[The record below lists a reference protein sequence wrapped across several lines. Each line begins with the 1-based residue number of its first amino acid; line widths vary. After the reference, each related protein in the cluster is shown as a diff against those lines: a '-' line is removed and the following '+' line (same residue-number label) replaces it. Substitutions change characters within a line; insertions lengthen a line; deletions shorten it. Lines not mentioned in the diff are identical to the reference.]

1 MSNKN
6 DIQAFDQIFKNQLEE
21 ATVNPPAG
29 LWESIASQTAPIN
42 AATTASKWGATWLKT
57 LLISGTIGISSLV
70 IYQYNQPKQ
79 KIKQDNPIE
88 TEKIVVQSTI
98 PNEVQIPESIEVKK
112 SNELPSKIQALK
124 NTNLNP
130 IDSKIETTGEDG
142 KTNESAAKS
151 VTNSGILNIPK
162 NIIPSII
169 SIPQKSES
177 GTKEHDENSEFENSD
192 EIVTTSDEDNKTT
205 IVNSEINIP
214 NVVTPNGDGLN
225 DTYFIEIQGEEYFEM
240 VIYNSKMEKLFETKS
255 KYKAWDCKLPN
266 GELAPSGN
274 YTVFLKYKFHNQEF
288 ESQYI
293 KLKVI
298 K

>member
-42 AATTASKWGATWLKT
+42 TATTASKWGATWLKT
-57 LLISGTIGISSLV
+57 VLISGTIGISSVL

-79 KIKQDNPIE
+79 KIKQDNPLVSEKTVIQPSITMEE
-88 TEKIVVQSTI
+88 TISEKVEIKNTKVIPEKKSI
-98 PNEVQIPESIEVKK
+98 PNNATSNLSDSKTEVTKEDQKNTDIVKESI
-112 SNELPSKIQALK
+112 I
-124 NTNLNP
+124 
-130 IDSKIETTGEDG
+130 
-142 KTNESAAKS
+142 
-151 VTNSGILNIPK
+151 NSGILSIPK

-169 SIPQKSES
+169 NTPQ
-177 GTKEHDENSEFENSD
+177 TKETISTEVENGELVNTPEKSPTYEDE
-192 EIVTTSDEDNKTT
+192 NKTT
-205 IVNSEINIP
+205 IVNTDINIP

-225 DTYFIEIQGEEYFEM
+225 DTYLVEIQGEEYFEM

-266 GELAPSGN
+266 GEFAAAGN
-274 YTVFLKYKFHNQEF
+274 YTVFLKYKFHNQEI

>member
-21 ATVNPPAG
+21 ATVNPPLG
-29 LWESIASQTAPIN
+29 LWESIASQSAPIN
-42 AATTASKWGATWLKT
+42 ATKISTNWGTTWFKT
-57 LLISGTIGISSLV
+57 LLISGTIGISSLL

-79 KIKQDNPIE
+79 KIKQDNPIVNENTVIKPSITIEE
-88 TEKIVVQSTI
+88 TITKQVEIKYPKVNSKKTTIDNIALSNSSDSKKELTNEDEKTSDIVK
-98 PNEVQIPESIEVKK
+98 ESI
-112 SNELPSKIQALK
+112 Q
-124 NTNLNP
+124 
-130 IDSKIETTGEDG
+130 
-142 KTNESAAKS
+142 
-151 VTNSGILNIPK
+151 NSGILNIPK

-169 SIPQKSES
+169 TVPQ
-177 GTKEHDENSEFENSD
+177 TKETISTEEENRDWENTP
-192 EIVTTSDEDNKTT
+192 EKITTIEEENKTT
-205 IVNSEINIP
+205 IVNSDINIP

-240 VIYNSKMEKLFETKS
+240 VIYNLKMEKLFETKS

-266 GELAPSGN
+266 GEFAAAGN
-274 YTVFLKYKFHNQEF
+274 YTVFLKYKFHNQEI

>member
-42 AATTASKWGATWLKT
+42 TATTVTKWGATWLKT
-57 LLISGTIGISSLV
+57 VLISGTIGISSLL

-79 KIKQDNPIE
+79 KIKQGNPIVSEKTIIKPSITIEE
-88 TEKIVVQSTI
+88 TNSEQVEIKNTKV
-98 PNEVQIPESIEVKK
+98 IPEKKSIENNAL
-112 SNELPSKIQALK
+112 SNSS
-124 NTNLNP
+124 
-130 IDSKIETTGEDG
+130 DSKTEVAKVDE
-142 KTNESAAKS
+142 KTSDIVNGSII
-151 VTNSGILNIPK
+151 NSGILSIPK

-169 SIPQKSES
+169 TTPQRKETISTEEENGDWENTPEKIP
-177 GTKEHDENSEFENSD
+177 TFDEE
-192 EIVTTSDEDNKTT
+192 NKTT
-205 IVNSEINIP
+205 IVNTDINIP

-240 VIYNSKMEKLFETKS
+240 VIYNTKMEKLFETKS

-266 GELAPSGN
+266 GEFAPAGN
-274 YTVFLKYKFHNQEF
+274 YTVFLKYKFHNQEI

>member
-29 LWESIASQTAPIN
+29 LWESIASQSAPIN
-42 AATTASKWGATWLKT
+42 ATKISTNWGTTWFKT
-57 LLISGTIGISSLV
+57 VLISGTIGISSFL

-79 KIKQDNPIE
+79 KIKQDNPIVNENTVIKPSITIEE
-88 TEKIVVQSTI
+88 TITEQVEIKYPKVNSKKTTIDNIALSNSSDSKKELTNEDEKTSDIVK
-98 PNEVQIPESIEVKK
+98 ESI
-112 SNELPSKIQALK
+112 Q
-124 NTNLNP
+124 
-130 IDSKIETTGEDG
+130 
-142 KTNESAAKS
+142 
-151 VTNSGILNIPK
+151 NSGILNIPK

-169 SIPQKSES
+169 TVPQ
-177 GTKEHDENSEFENSD
+177 TKETISTEEENGDWENTPEKMTTFE
-192 EIVTTSDEDNKTT
+192 EENKTT
-205 IVNSEINIP
+205 IVNIDINIP

-240 VIYNSKMEKLFETKS
+240 IIYNAKMEKLFETKS

-266 GELAPSGN
+266 GEFAAAGN
-274 YTVFLKYKFHNQEF
+274 YTVFLKYKFHNQEI
-288 ESQYI
+288 ETQYI

>member
-42 AATTASKWGATWLKT
+42 TATSASKWGATWLKT
-57 LLISGTIGISSLV
+57 VLISGTIGISSVL

-79 KIKQDNPIE
+79 KIKQDNPLVSEKTVIQPSITME
-88 TEKIVVQSTI
+88 ETISEKVEIKNTKVITEKKSI
-98 PNEVQIPESIEVKK
+98 PNNATSNLSDSKTEVTKEDQKNTDIVKESI
-112 SNELPSKIQALK
+112 I
-124 NTNLNP
+124 
-130 IDSKIETTGEDG
+130 
-142 KTNESAAKS
+142 
-151 VTNSGILNIPK
+151 NSGILSIPK

-169 SIPQKSES
+169 NTHQTIETISTEVENGELVNTPEKSPTYE
-177 GTKEHDENSEFENSD
+177 DE
-192 EIVTTSDEDNKTT
+192 NKTT
-205 IVNSEINIP
+205 IVNTDINIP

-225 DTYFIEIQGEEYFEM
+225 DTYLVEIQGEEYFEM

-266 GELAPSGN
+266 GEFAPAGN
-274 YTVFLKYKFHNQEF
+274 YTVFLKYKFHNQEID
-288 ESQYI
+288 SQYI

>member
-1 MSNKN
+1 VSNKN

-29 LWESIASQTAPIN
+29 LWESIASQTSPIN
-42 AATTASKWGATWLKT
+42 AATTASKWGATWFKT
-57 LLISGTIGISSLV
+57 VLISGTIGISSLV

-79 KIKQDNPIE
+79 KIKQDNPIVS
-88 TEKIVVQSTI
+88 EKTVIQPSITMEKTI
-98 PNEVQIPESIEVKK
+98 SEQVEIKNTKAIPEKK
-112 SNELPSKIQALK
+112 SIQNNAL
-124 NTNLNP
+124 LNSS
-130 IDSKIETTGEDG
+130 DSKKEVIRDDK
-142 KTNESAAKS
+142 KTSDIVKESII
-151 VTNSGILNIPK
+151 NSGILSIPK

-169 SIPQKSES
+169 TTPQ
-177 GTKEHDENSEFENSD
+177 TKETISTEEENGDLVNTPEKTPTYDEE
-192 EIVTTSDEDNKTT
+192 NKTT
-205 IVNSEINIP
+205 IVNSDINIP

-225 DTYFIEIQGEEYFEM
+225 DTYLVEIQGEEYFEM

-266 GELAPSGN
+266 GEFAAAGN
-274 YTVFLKYKFHNQEF
+274 YTVFLKYKFHNQEI